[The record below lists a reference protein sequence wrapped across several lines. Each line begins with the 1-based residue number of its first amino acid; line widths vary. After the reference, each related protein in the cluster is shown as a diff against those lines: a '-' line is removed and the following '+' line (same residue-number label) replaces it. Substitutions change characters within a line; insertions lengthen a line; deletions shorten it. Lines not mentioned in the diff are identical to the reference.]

1 MKKLLLSLAVAAMSA
16 TAFAGEVVETLT
28 TDLFSGITK
37 ATTYADVTYTSPLTG
52 ITYQGNVAAT
62 AYENGPSGYI
72 QLRSSNSKEGIV
84 MTANPKGAVFKS
96 LKVYNGNTT
105 ATRNIDVYGETT
117 AYTGPTASQLYATS
131 GNTHQGT
138 KIGSAAVLDNG
149 IVTAEAGTNYTFMG
163 FRSASSSCYLAKVE
177 ITYEI
182 AGVTGKKAADLAFSG
197 NSFEVR
203 EGETFTAPTLT
214 KATTADVVY
223 STSDENVA
231 DVNATTGAVT
241 IMGVGEAVITAK
253 AAENDE
259 YYAGEASYKITVMAA
274 NTIYASALGADFTFE
289 VLSGDLETVWSHDN
303 AFGLKGAAFKNGVHA
318 AEALAI
324 SPVID
329 LTNYKNVILNFQNAF
344 NNYKLNNTMISV
356 ADFKDYA
363 FIMAREEGAT
373 EWKQIAEPTAPE
385 AFSWNFY
392 DNAPVSLEA
401 YAGKKMQFAYKYV
414 STAEVAGTWEVKKIA
429 VTGERTGVDVVENF
443 VDDNN
448 APVVYYNMQGMKV
461 ANPTEG
467 MYIRVQGSKSTK
479 VMIRK

>member
-16 TAFAGEVVETLT
+16 TAFAGQVQDVLTVSNFKTADGKDLAPNSYVV
-28 TDLFSGITK
+28 
-37 ATTYADVTYTSPLTG
+37 ATYTSATTG
-52 ITYQGNVAAT
+52 ITYTIQGCKTQASYGEGLQFRSKN
-62 AYENGPSGYI
+62 NNSGLVI
-72 QLRSSNSKEGIV
+72 
-84 MTANPKGAVFKS
+84 TANPKGATFKS
-96 LKVYNGNTT
+96 AAFKACSGPTTNNTMEFYGNTT
-105 ATRNIDVYGETT
+105 AYSNPTDLYGENKGTSIGTLKQNET
-117 AYTGPTASQLYATS
+117 AAMNASADYNFIGMRS
-131 GNTHQGT
+131 T
-138 KIGSAAVLDNG
+138 KGAVY
-149 IVTAEAGTNYTFMG
+149 IETITF
-163 FRSASSSCYLAKVE
+163 
-177 ITYEI
+177 TYEI
-182 AGVTGKKAADLAFSG
+182 AGVTGKKAADLAFSEK
-197 NSFEVR
+197 EVTIT
-203 EGETFTAPTLT
+203 EGDAFTAPTLT

-241 IMGVGEAVITAK
+241 IMGVGEAVISAK

-259 YYAGEASYKITVMAA
+259 YYAGEASYKITVVAA
-274 NTIYASALGADFTFE
+274 NTIYASALGEDFTFE

-303 AFGLKGAAFKNGVHA
+303 AYGLKGAAFKNGVHA

>member
-28 TDLFSGITK
+28 IDLFSGITK

>member
-16 TAFAGEVVETLT
+16 TAFAGQVQDVLTVSNFKTADGKDLAVNSYVV
-28 TDLFSGITK
+28 
-37 ATTYADVTYTSPLTG
+37 ATYTSATTG
-52 ITYQGNVAAT
+52 ITYTIQGCKTQASYGEGLQFRSKN
-62 AYENGPSGYI
+62 NNSGLVI
-72 QLRSSNSKEGIV
+72 
-84 MTANPKGAVFKS
+84 TANPKGATFKS
-96 LKVYNGNTT
+96 AAFKACSGPTTNNTMEFYGNTT
-105 ATRNIDVYGETT
+105 AYSKPTDLYGENKGTSIGTLKQNET
-117 AYTGPTASQLYATS
+117 AAMNASADY
-131 GNTHQGT
+131 NF
-138 KIGSAAVLDNG
+138 IGMRSTNGAVY
-149 IVTAEAGTNYTFMG
+149 IETITF
-163 FRSASSSCYLAKVE
+163 
-177 ITYEI
+177 TYEI

-241 IMGVGEAVITAK
+241 IMGAGEAVITAK

-259 YYAGEASYKITVMAA
+259 YYAGEASYKITVVAA
-274 NTIYASALGADFTFE
+274 NTIYASALGEDFTFE

-303 AFGLKGAAFKNGVHA
+303 AYGLKGAAFKNGVHA

-414 STAEVAGTWEVKKIA
+414 STAEVAGTWDVKKIA

>member
-28 TDLFSGITK
+28 IDLFSGITK

-96 LKVYNGNTT
+96 LKVYNGNTA

-259 YYAGEASYKITVMAA
+259 YYAGEASYRITVIDA
-274 NTIYASALGADFTFE
+274 NTIYASALGEDFTFE

-329 LTNYKNVILNFQNAF
+329 LTNYKSVILNFQNAF

-401 YAGKKMQFAYKYV
+401 YAGKKMQFAYK
-414 STAEVAGTWEVKKIA
+414 
-429 VTGERTGVDVVENF
+429 
-443 VDDNN
+443 
-448 APVVYYNMQGMKV
+448 
-461 ANPTEG
+461 
-467 MYIRVQGSKSTK
+467 
-479 VMIRK
+479 

>member
-16 TAFAGEVVETLT
+16 TAFAGQVQDVLTVSNFKTADGKDLAPNSYVV
-28 TDLFSGITK
+28 
-37 ATTYADVTYTSPLTG
+37 ATYTSATTG
-52 ITYQGNVAAT
+52 ITYTIQGSKTQASYGEGLQFRSKN
-62 AYENGPSGYI
+62 NNSGLVI
-72 QLRSSNSKEGIV
+72 
-84 MTANPKGAVFKS
+84 TANPKGATFKS
-96 LKVYNGNTT
+96 AAFKACSGPTTNNTMEFYGNTT
-105 ATRNIDVYGETT
+105 AYSNPTDLYGENKGTSIGTLKQNET
-117 AYTGPTASQLYATS
+117 AAMNASADY
-131 GNTHQGT
+131 NF
-138 KIGSAAVLDNG
+138 IGMRSTNGAVY
-149 IVTAEAGTNYTFMG
+149 IETITF
-163 FRSASSSCYLAKVE
+163 
-177 ITYEI
+177 TYEI

-259 YYAGEASYKITVMAA
+259 YYAGEASYRITVIDA
-274 NTIYASALGADFTFE
+274 NTIYASALGEDFTFE

-329 LTNYKNVILNFQNAF
+329 LTNYKSVILNFQNAF